1 MNISR
6 ASRSGLAIIA
16 AALVATGAAAQAID
30 FDSRPTGFLSAQTG
44 GMPAD
49 AWILWDAKAG
59 WPSRLQVP
67 Q

>member
-49 AWILWDAKAG
+49 AWNG
-59 WPSRLQVP
+59 
-67 Q
+67 